1 MEHSAYWRGRE
12 WTIRAVEDD
21 EDCDVMIGV
30 DKMAVIHSG
39 QALILYRASLSED
52 AAIMSVLHEAAHE
65 MYPQWEKEPVES
77 STSEVGVFERD
88 VKAFLEAFNV
98 DLSPLLPQ
106 PEVEPSNDHTS

>member
-21 EDCDVMIGV
+21 DEADVTIGA
-30 DKMAVIHSG
+30 DKVAVIHPN

-52 AAIMSVLHEAAHE
+52 AAIMAILHEIGHE
-65 MYPQWEKEPVES
+65 LFPQWEVEPDI
-77 STSEVGVFERD
+77 TSNSEIGTFERG
-88 VKAFLEAFNV
+88 VKGALEAFDV

-106 PEVEPSNDHTS
+106 PEVEPSNDHTN